1 MFENIL
7 RPFSTTSLT
16 KVRIEVQAMEKIY
29 ILKH

>member
-7 RPFSTTSLT
+7 RPFSTTSLA

-29 ILKH
+29 ILKN